1 MYPFQ
6 RRRLAYHVLVTRV
19 SSPGSVQMIME
30 IPLEVLISTSLEAPW
45 VFYPDFLPMGHPLFE
60 VINSTDAEVSTDERG
75 PRF

>member
-1 MYPFQ
+1 
-6 RRRLAYHVLVTRV
+6 
-19 SSPGSVQMIME
+19 MIME